1 MCVRAQEPL
10 QSQGGGGEGGREKDT
25 KVCVCVCVCARVHL
39 ACSHVCATCTAGSNA
54 DGRASGG
61 GARGGQTLGCLSLKV
76 DFFPLFLVRHS
87 VDIAHGTGQTF
98 AF

>member
-39 ACSHVCATCTAGSNA
+39 ACSHVCATCTAGSNH
-54 DGRASGG
+54 DMRLVP
-61 GARGGQTLGCLSLKV
+61 RHFKYLS
-76 DFFPLFLVRHS
+76 
-87 VDIAHGTGQTF
+87 
-98 AF
+98 